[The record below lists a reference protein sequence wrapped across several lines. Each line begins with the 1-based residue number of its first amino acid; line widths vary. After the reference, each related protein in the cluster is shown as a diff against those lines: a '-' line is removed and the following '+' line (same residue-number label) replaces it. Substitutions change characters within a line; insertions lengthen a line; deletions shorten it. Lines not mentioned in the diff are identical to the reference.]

1 MYYTRDSGTLTATL
15 GFARSFPTHAYIH
28 THVVLK
34 EVRVVPFDAV
44 IQDGH
49 HHVFTRVAPLPGPH
63 DVHVGLA
70 VMDVVVA
77 VLRKETRTVRSER
90 REGDD
95 DNDEDEIWDA

>member
-1 MYYTRDSGTLTATL
+1 M
-15 GFARSFPTHAYIH
+15 
-28 THVVLK
+28 
-34 EVRVVPFDAV
+34 VPFDAV

-77 VLRKETRTVRSER
+77 VLRKETRTARSER
-90 REGDD
+90 REGGD
-95 DNDEDEIWDA
+95 DEDGMLVCFGFCLDGNGGDLARSQDQEMSSGNSAFSAH